1 MRVSLIAS
9 VAATI
14 SAHLV
19 WNQKKGVWIAM
30 KIKKKKKEKPIPST
44 HARRI
49 ETTSLRFTPTAWAKL
64 LYLRDYADSEVGA
77 FGISDANDLLLINDI
92 VLVQQY
98 CSYAYVAFDDES
110 VADFFDQQVDAGM
123 RPEQFARIWIHTH
136 PVNCPLPSA
145 TDEETFD
152 RVFGRAEWAVMFIL
166 ARGGQSYARL
176 RFNSGRGAEIK
187 IPVAVDYARPFS
199 GSALEQWEHEYLSCV
214 EVQRESQW
222 APTRLPQP
230 VFPSADEMLPGQNR
244 YDSWSEYI
252 SDDSEEENDDDE
264 YEYDNSEKR

>member
-1 MRVSLIAS
+1 
-9 VAATI
+9 
-14 SAHLV
+14 
-19 WNQKKGVWIAM
+19 M

-176 RFNSGRGAEIK
+176 RFNSGPGAEIK

-199 GSALEQWEHEYLSCV
+199 GSELEQWEHEYLSCV